1 MLFRKTFTTEEDI
14 IKGCLK
20 NERKAQELLYKSY
33 SKKFLAICIRY
44 VKDKELAEDVMIEG
58 FMKVFEKLGQFE
70 GKGSFEGWMKRII
83 VTQALLT
90 LRKQKSLNME
100 VLQVESH
107 LEPINT
113 TYQLDHLET
122 DDLMALIK
130 ELPVGYR
137 TVFNLYAIEGYSHA
151 EIGDLL
157 GITESTSK
165 SQLNRARN
173 VLKQKIAD
181 IQTKERRING

>member
-1 MLFRKTFTTEEDI
+1 MLFRKTFTTEQEI

-20 NERKAQELLYKSY
+20 NERKAQEQLYKTY

-44 VKDKELAEDVMIEG
+44 VKDKNLAEDVMIEG
-58 FMKVFEKLGQFE
+58 FMKIFDKLSQFE

-90 LRKQKSLNME
+90 LRKQKNLNME
-100 VLQVESH
+100 VLQAESH
-107 LEPINT
+107 LEPSQT
-113 TYQLDHLET
+113 TYEFDHLEA
-122 DDLMALIK
+122 DDLMLLIK

-173 VLKQKIAD
+173 VLKQQIAD